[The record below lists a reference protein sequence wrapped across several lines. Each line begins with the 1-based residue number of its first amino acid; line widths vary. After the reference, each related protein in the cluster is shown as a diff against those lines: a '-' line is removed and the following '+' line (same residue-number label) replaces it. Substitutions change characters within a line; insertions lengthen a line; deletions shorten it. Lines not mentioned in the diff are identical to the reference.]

1 MRRCRS
7 RSCIE
12 MAAHGKSVCRL
23 QGKATCGTRFR
34 KNVSGPG
41 KSRIRKKK
49 NQKKKNQ
56 KKEESEKEESGK
68 RRIRK
73 RRIRK
78 NKNRETEQI

>member
-1 MRRCRS
+1 
-7 RSCIE
+7 

-49 NQKKKNQ
+49 NQER
-56 KKEESEKEESGK
+56 EESEKEESEKKNQERKESGK
-68 RRIRK
+68 RKIGK
-73 RRIRK
+73 R
-78 NKNRETEQI
+78 NGYETEDQGYSGGNGLFSV

>member
-1 MRRCRS
+1 
-7 RSCIE
+7 
-12 MAAHGKSVCRL
+12 MAAHGKSVCKL
-23 QGKATCGTRFR
+23 QGKATCGTWFR
-34 KNVSGPG
+34 KKVSGPG

-56 KKEESEKEESGK
+56 KKKNQKKEESG
-68 RRIRK
+68 K

>member
-1 MRRCRS
+1 
-7 RSCIE
+7 

-56 KKEESEKEESGK
+56 KKKNQKKEESGK
-68 RRIRK
+68 EESGKTKIGK
-73 RRIRK
+73 R
-78 NKNRETEQI
+78 NRYETEDQGYSGGDGLFSV